1 MRRFGD
7 DERRSTVSALPA
19 LVATRTEDVDAHH
32 LIGQPP
38 RSRTT
43 PERSRRPGA
52 AGYPE
57 RFWDLATDLF
67 ATVDADGMLHAI
79 NPAWERVLG
88 RSFAE
93 LSSVPL
99 TAFLHPDDVE
109 PTAERLALATVAGS
123 RIDDLA
129 NRWRHAD
136 GSYRTLAWSGA
147 SDGTTWSVV
156 GRDVTGR
163 RRAISER
170 RALEHDAVTQAG
182 IAIAS
187 AESLFAA
194 RNHLTAVTDSMGE
207 GLLALDAGGR
217 ITLMNQAAERLLG
230 WALREV
236 VGRVMHDLVLYR
248 RVDGADRLRADSP
261 IFTTLR
267 DGVAARVED
276 DVFMRRDGT
285 ELPTAYTVAPL
296 TTAEG
301 CQGCVVVFTDATAV
315 RDERRE
321 LRAKLDA
328 LGWVGRVQEVLRED
342 RLMLFAQ
349 PIVDLRTGQVTQ
361 TELLLRIRERDGSIS
376 GPGPYLKIAEAHG
389 LIGEIDRWVIRE
401 SVRLAAGGMPVELN
415 VSGGS
420 ISDPEL
426 LTHIAVCLA
435 ETGADPA
442 LLVFEI
448 TETALIE
455 DQPAGRRFAE
465 RIHELGCKLALDDFG
480 TGYGGFTY
488 IKQIPVDYL
497 KIDIEFVQ
505 DLCRSTASVH
515 VVKAVVNL
523 AHGFG
528 LKTIA
533 EGVEDADTLARLE
546 ALGVDYAQ
554 GFHIARPGPL
564 PAAAAGPTKGRS
576 A

>member
-1 MRRFGD
+1 MMTRVGEG
-7 DERRSTVSALPA
+7 ERRSAVGLLPRRSNG
-19 LVATRTEDVDAHH
+19 TTE
-32 LIGQPP
+32 PP
-38 RSRTT
+38 
-43 PERSRRPGA
+43 PA
-52 AGYPE
+52 AGHPE
-57 RFWDLATDLF
+57 RFWTLATDLF

-93 LSSVPL
+93 LSSTSL
-99 TAFLHPDDVE
+99 TAFLHPDDVAQ
-109 PTAERLALATVAGS
+109 TAEHLALATVAGS
-123 RIDDLA
+123 RVESLT

-136 GSYRTLAWSGA
+136 GTYRTLAWSGA

-163 RRAISER
+163 RRAIFER
-170 RALEHDAVTQAG
+170 RALEDDVVAQAG
-182 IAIAS
+182 VVVAS
-187 AESLFAA
+187 AASLVAA
-194 RNHLTAVTDSMGE
+194 RNHLAAVTDSMGE
-207 GLLALDAGGR
+207 GLLALDADGR
-217 ITLMNQAAERLLG
+217 ITLMNQAAEKLLG
-230 WALREV
+230 WTLRQV
-236 VGRVMHDLVLYR
+236 VGRVMHDVVHYR
-248 RVDGADRLRADSP
+248 RPDGTDRPRADSL
-261 IFTTLR
+261 IFAALC
-267 DGVAARVED
+267 DGVTARVED
-276 DVFMRRDGT
+276 DVFLRRDGS
-285 ELPTAYTVAPL
+285 ELPTAYTAAPL
-296 TTAEG
+296 VTADG
-301 CQGCVVVFTDATAV
+301 LDGCVVVFSDATAA
-315 RDERRE
+315 RAERRE
-321 LRAKLDA
+321 LRARLDT
-328 LGWVGRVQEVLRED
+328 LGWVGRVQQVLRED

-349 PIVDLRTGQVTQ
+349 PILDLRTGTTSQS
-361 TELLLRIRERDGSIS
+361 ELLLRIRERDGSIS
-376 GPGPYLKIAEAHG
+376 SPGPYLQVAEEHG
-389 LIGEIDRWVIRE
+389 LIAEIDRWVIR
-401 SVRLAAGGMPVELN
+401 RGAQLAAGGMPVELN
-415 VSGGS
+415 VSGAS

-426 LTHIAVCLA
+426 LTYIADCLA

-523 AHGFG
+523 ARGFG
-528 LKTIA
+528 LETVA
-533 EGVEDADTLARLE
+533 EGVEDAETLARLK

-554 GFHIARPGPL
+554 GYYIARPGPL
-564 PAAAAGPTKGRS
+564 LAAVAGPTKDGN

>member
-1 MRRFGD
+1 MARF
-7 DERRSTVSALPA
+7 DEGPQISSVSPLTHGFLSTSPHADANDLHGHPQRSWTTTIRPEAPSAP
-19 LVATRTEDVDAHH
+19 DH
-32 LIGQPP
+32 
-38 RSRTT
+38 
-43 PERSRRPGA
+43 
-52 AGYPE
+52 PE
-57 RFWDLATDLF
+57 RFWKLATDLF
-67 ATVDADGMLHAI
+67 ATVDAAGMLHAI

-99 TAFLHPDDVE
+99 TAFLHPEDVE
-109 PTAERLALATVAGS
+109 DTARHLALATVAGS
-123 RIDDLA
+123 RIEDLA

-147 SDGTTWSVV
+147 SDGATWSVV

-170 RALEHDAVTQAG
+170 RALEDAAVTQAG
-182 IAIAS
+182 VAIA
-187 AESLFAA
+187 AADSLLAA
-194 RNHLTAVTDSMGE
+194 RNHLAAVTDSMGE

-217 ITLMNQAAERLLG
+217 ITLMNQAAEDLLG
-230 WALREV
+230 WTLRQV
-236 VGRVMHDLVLYR
+236 IGRAAHDLVHYR
-248 RVDGADRLRADSP
+248 RPDGGERPRADSP
-261 IFTTLR
+261 IARALR
-267 DGVAARVED
+267 DGVTVRVED
-276 DVFMRRDGT
+276 DIFMCRDGR
-285 ELPTAYTVAPL
+285 ELPTAYTAAPL
-296 TTAEG
+296 TTATGFE
-301 CQGCVVVFTDATAV
+301 GCVVVFSDATAA

-321 LRAKLDA
+321 LRARLDA

-342 RLMLFAQ
+342 RFVLFAQ
-349 PIVDLRTGQVTQ
+349 PIIDLRTGATAQS
-361 TELLLRIRERDGSIS
+361 ELLLRIRERDGSIS
-376 GPGPYLKIAEAHG
+376 GPGPYLQTAEEHG
-389 LIGEIDRWVIRE
+389 LIGAIDRWVIRQGAE
-401 SVRLAAGGMPVELN
+401 LAAGGMPVELN

-426 LTHIAVCLA
+426 LTHIARCLA

-455 DQPAGRRFAE
+455 DEPAGRRFAQ
-465 RIHELGCKLALDDFG
+465 RIHELGCRLALDDFG

-505 DLCRSTASVH
+505 DLCSSTASVH

-523 AHGFG
+523 ARGFG
-528 LKTIA
+528 LETVA
-533 EGVEDADTLARLE
+533 EGVEDAETLERLKT
-546 ALGVDYAQ
+546 LGVDYAQ

-564 PAAAAGPTKGRS
+564 PAAVAGPIEGEH

>member
-1 MRRFGD
+1 MTD
-7 DERRSTVSALPA
+7 TL
-19 LVATRTEDVDAHH
+19 
-32 LIGQPP
+32 
-38 RSRTT
+38 
-43 PERSRRPGA
+43 ERSPA
-52 AGYPE
+52 AGHSGHPE
-57 RFWDLATDLF
+57 RFWTLATDLF

-93 LSSVPL
+93 LSSEPL
-99 TAFLHPDDVE
+99 TAFLHPDDVAL
-109 PTAERLALATVAGS
+109 TARQLALATVAGS
-123 RIDDLA
+123 RIEDLA

-163 RRAISER
+163 RRAIQER
-170 RALEHDAVTQAG
+170 RALEEDVVVQAG
-182 IAIAS
+182 VAIAS
-187 AESLFAA
+187 AESLLAA
-194 RNHLTAVTDSMGE
+194 RNHLAAVTDSMGE
-207 GLLALDAGGR
+207 GLLALDGGGR
-217 ITLMNQAAERLLG
+217 ITLMNQAAEELLG
-230 WALREV
+230 WTLRQV
-236 VGRVMHDLVLYR
+236 VGRVMHDLVHYR
-248 RVDGADRLRADSP
+248 HADGSHRPRTDSP
-261 IFTTLR
+261 ILAALR
-267 DGVAARVED
+267 DGVTVRVED
-276 DVFMRRDGT
+276 DVFTCRDGR
-285 ELPTAYTVAPL
+285 ELPTAYTAAPL
-296 TTAEG
+296 ATADG
-301 CQGCVVVFTDATAV
+301 LGGCVVVFSDATAA

-328 LGWVGRVQEVLRED
+328 LGWVGRVQQVLRED
-342 RLMLFAQ
+342 RLVLFAQ
-349 PIVDLRTGQVTQ
+349 PILDLRTGTTSQS
-361 TELLLRIRERDGSIS
+361 ELLLRIREPDGSIS
-376 GPGPYLKIAEAHG
+376 GPGPYLKIAEEHG
-389 LIGEIDRWVIRE
+389 LIGEIDRWVIRQGVE
-401 SVRLAAGGMPVELN
+401 LAAGGMPVELN

-420 ISDPEL
+420 ISDPGL
-426 LTHIAVCLA
+426 VTHIASCLA

-465 RIHELGCKLALDDFG
+465 CIHALGCKLALDDFG

-523 AHGFG
+523 ARGFG
-528 LKTIA
+528 LETVA
-533 EGVEDADTLARLE
+533 EGVEDAETLARLKT
-546 ALGVDYAQ
+546 LGVDYAQ

-564 PAAAAGPTKGRS
+564 PAAAGSTKGGN